1 MYSYGLDFH
10 RHRLLA
16 ALLCLALC
24 APLALAGQQ
33 AEHIAFA
40 LDLEEGDHSVRLDR
54 LDFDPFSL
62 QEGESRSAL
71 DQDGQSLLFTRREG
85 KLILITASGKEITL
99 PEIGLRGQHIM
110 WDSADGVPG
119 NVDIE
124 LRHAAPPEGLLIISS
139 QPLDEAAQ
147 DKIRGALASAGIA
160 QPVRFA
166 PHGRRKV
173 TVIERSG
180 GGVTIEKKIT
190 HQHEIT
196 GGSGK

>member
-10 RHRLLA
+10 RNRLLA

-33 AEHIAFA
+33 AEHVAFA
-40 LDLEEGDHSVRLDR
+40 LELEDGDHSVRLDR

-62 QEGESRSAL
+62 QEGESRSAV

-85 KLILITASGKEITL
+85 KLILTIASGKEITL
-99 PEIGLRGQHIM
+99 PEIGLHGQHII
-110 WDSADGVPG
+110 WDSADAVPG

-124 LRHAAPPEGLLIISS
+124 LRRADPPEGLLIISS
-139 QPLDEAAQ
+139 QPLDQAAQ
-147 DKIRGALASAGIA
+147 DRIRGALASAGIE

-166 PHGRRKV
+166 PHLRRQV
-173 TVIERSG
+173 RVIERSG
-180 GGVTIEKKIT
+180 DGIAIEKKIT
-190 HQHEIT
+190 REHEIT
-196 GGSGK
+196 DGSGK